1 MLVRTARET
10 PTVVIARPGADR
22 SAVAALSDHGVEV
35 VAEPDLD
42 AALAALRVRGVR
54 SLFLE
59 GGARLA
65 GSFLERSL
73 VDRLI
78 IFRSR
83 RIVGHGLGAFDFAP
97 AGFAASLART
107 RVVDERPFGDDTMTI
122 YALHEV
128 ACSPA

>member
-1 MLVRTARET
+1 TARET
-10 PTVVIARPGADR
+10 PTIVIARPGADQK
-22 SAVAALSDHGVEV
+22 AVSMLSNHGVEV
-35 VAEPDLD
+35 VAEPDLES
-42 AALAALRVRGVR
+42 ALGALCARGVR

-65 GSFLERSL
+65 GAFLERSL
-73 VDRLI
+73 VARLI

-83 RIVGHGLGAFDFAP
+83 RIVDHGPGAFDFAP
-97 AGFAASLART
+97 SGFAATLART

-128 ACSPA
+128 ECSPA